1 MIFVWV
7 IGIVIASFLLAYVF
21 PLLIDGVKEV
31 SNGRLKHLWIN
42 HKPLIQIVTSIVLIP
57 GTVAL
62 WYLTMALISGQLLID
77 SIYRKPL
84 AGASYFFAVV
94 LSASSIMIWALA
106 VVNIYGTVRDRRR
119 DIRYKAAQAIEAALK
134 DNK

>member
-7 IGIVIASFLLAYVF
+7 IGIVIASFLLTYVF
-21 PLLIDGVKEV
+21 SLLIDGV
-31 SNGRLKHLWIN
+31 
-42 HKPLIQIVTSIVLIP
+42 HKLLIQIVTSVVLIP

-62 WYLTMALISGQLLID
+62 WYLTAALIADQLLIG

-84 AGASYFFAVV
+84 AGVSYFFAVV

-106 VVNIYGTVRDRRR
+106 VVNIYRTVRNHRR
-119 DIRYKAAQAIEAALK
+119 DVRYKAAQAIEAALK